1 MVGLAEPM
9 TIIVVVDIEGI
20 GKLSLELNAFVDDS
34 FQQQAL
40 ASLEKEDDLF
50 VQIKTHADNDVSRKV
65 YAEDCY
71 VTQNQNINPTIDD
84 TAVMIIDNGCPI
96 HNQTEILVNNI
107 GHNVRFQSKIFE
119 IADGFS
125 QAWIIC
131 QVRFCDEND
140 ENCKVNDC
148 DSVRK
153 MHESSSSSSRK
164 KRSLNTQLSRSKR
177 ATHASHMKG
186 GIDDIYEV
194 RIGPYFQKEYL
205 SGDISGSSFNQN
217 IKKGGLVPLVWVG
230 IGVGVLLVVSV
241 VGLIVTK
248 KLNIYTPERYNTE
261 SHFKK
266 PRVQM
271 SDFRSLEPS
280 ETTSQNSEPSHRSLP
295 IYRKLK
301 KRVNLL
307 LFLQK

>member
-1 MVGLAEPM
+1 
-9 TIIVVVDIEGI
+9 
-20 GKLSLELNAFVDDS
+20 
-34 FQQQAL
+34 
-40 ASLEKEDDLF
+40 
-50 VQIKTHADNDVSRKV
+50 
-65 YAEDCY
+65 
-71 VTQNQNINPTIDD
+71 
-84 TAVMIIDNGCPI
+84 MIIDNGCPI

-119 IADGFS
+119 IADSFS

-177 ATHASHMKG
+177 ATHASLMKG

-217 IKKGGLVPLVWVG
+217 VKRRTSSISLGWYRCLCFIGGVCCWIDCDQKIKYL
-230 IGVGVLLVVSV
+230 
-241 VGLIVTK
+241 
-248 KLNIYTPERYNTE
+248 YT
-261 SHFKK
+261 
-266 PRVQM
+266 
-271 SDFRSLEPS
+271 
-280 ETTSQNSEPSHRSLP
+280 
-295 IYRKLK
+295 
-301 KRVNLL
+301 
-307 LFLQK
+307 